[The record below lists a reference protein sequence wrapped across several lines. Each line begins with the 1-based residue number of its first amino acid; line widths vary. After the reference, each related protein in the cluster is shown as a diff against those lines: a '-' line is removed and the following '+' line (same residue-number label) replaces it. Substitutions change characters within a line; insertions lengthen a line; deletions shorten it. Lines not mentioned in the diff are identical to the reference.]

1 MRQFLEASRS
11 PAAGSEA
18 WSQLGRRRSMPLKKR
33 WIIGRSRSRSRA
45 LHGMRSRLTRYD
57 IEMGLTD
64 ENPVAVSHPGR
75 NRPRRQAIM
84 AAMSLPSWQAYRY
97 GQPHHSWMK
106 RWTRKHCRMLLPT
119 VCILMLLCY
128 VLNTGECPPP
138 GLAAGH
144 GAEPAPPPTSPPLP
158 ARLHPLPSPC
168 HHPLPPS
175 NPPHWPLFSLSPFI
189 TLVPTWLP
197 SESPSV
203 PDFPSPNTDLP
214 DLPPV

>member
-11 PAAGSEA
+11 LVAGSEA
-18 WSQLGRRRSMPLKKR
+18 WSQLGRRPSMPL
-33 WIIGRSRSRSRA
+33 GRLIVGRTRSQSRA
-45 LHGMRSRLTRYD
+45 LHGMRSRLTSCD

-64 ENPVAVSHPGR
+64 ENPVVASYSGR
-75 NRPRRQAIM
+75 NSPKGQANM
-84 AAMSLPSWQAYRY
+84 AAMSQPSWQAYR
-97 GQPHHSWMK
+97 WA
-106 RWTRKHCRMLLPT
+106 RKHFRMLLPT

-128 VLNTGECPPP
+128 SLNTGECPPP

-144 GAEPAPPPTSPPLP
+144 GAATRGACTPQLLP
-158 ARLHPLPSPC
+158 ATRPHPLPSPC
-168 HHPLPPS
+168 PHPLPPAA
-175 NPPHWPLFSLSPFI
+175 PLHWPLFLSPFI

-214 DLPPV
+214 DLPACLDK